1 MHSRHFRFAREEELV
16 QDAKNGDFRAYDE
29 LVTRYRRAVILV
41 AEQSLHSRS
50 AAEDVAQEV
59 FLIAFTSLPRL
70 AEPAKF
76 SGWLYTITRYRARR
90 ILRQELRIAIS
101 AATSLACQRSN
112 VTEEVPSCPESA
124 YLKKQKASEVSS
136 ALIEIKPEYRTLLLL
151 RYEEQWPIDRI
162 ANFLSLPA
170 TTVNWRLHQARK
182 LLKQYILQQRKE
194 IDDV

>member
-1 MHSRHFRFAREEELV
+1 MHSRHFQFASEEELV

-70 AEPAKF
+70 AEPGKF

-90 ILRQELRIAIS
+90 VLRQELRIAIS
-101 AATSLACQRSN
+101 AATSVACQRSN
-112 VTEEVPSCPESA
+112 ATEEVPSPESA
-124 YLKKQKASEVSS
+124 YLKKQNVVEVSN

-151 RYEEQWPIDRI
+151 RYEEQWSICQI